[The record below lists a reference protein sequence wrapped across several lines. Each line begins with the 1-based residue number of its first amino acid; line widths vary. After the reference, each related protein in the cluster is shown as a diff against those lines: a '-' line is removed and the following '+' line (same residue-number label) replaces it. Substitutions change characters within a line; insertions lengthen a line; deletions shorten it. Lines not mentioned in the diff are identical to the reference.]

1 MTPSTYMVVLQ
12 GALQGKRCKIVAN
25 KVGWKFVDI
34 VAQNHKKIINNKYN
48 KFLPKIHAQRDESLT
63 SLIGDII
70 ELKIVAKW
78 DES

>member
-12 GALQGKRCKIVAN
+12 GALQGKRCKIVAH
-25 KVGWKFVDI
+25 KVGWKLVDI
-34 VAQNHKKIINNKYN
+34 VAQNRKKW
-48 KFLPKIHAQRDESLT
+48 DESLT
-63 SLIGDII
+63 SLIGDAI

>member
-34 VAQNHKKIINNKYN
+34 VAQNRKKNGMKVRINFCLRFMHSGMK
-48 KFLPKIHAQRDESLT
+48 
-63 SLIGDII
+63 
-70 ELKIVAKW
+70 V
-78 DES
+78 